1 MSDKLTSF
9 GTARGTRNGHRAWG
23 QEVRLPEEQRLGVA
37 GYVVPCPPRR
47 ECQLPRQF
55 PPPDRLPEG
64 CETLNVVFRPVA
76 AIIAELIA
84 PIEMPATRPREAGYA
99 AVFRRICQ
107 RGVDEG
113 FALAESIG
121 AARTTSRSIRSSPRR
136 ASRARWSSSTR
147 GVLRLNKS
155 PLSMVAPPFKYARAP
170 PG

>member
-23 QEVRLPEEQRLGVA
+23 QEVRLPEEQRLGIA

-76 AIIAELIA
+76 AMIA
-84 PIEMPATRPREAGYA
+84 PIEGPATRPAKRAMRQSFAVYASAELMKVLPEPEAS
-99 AVFRRICQ
+99 V
-107 RGVDEG
+107 
-113 FALAESIG
+113 
-121 AARTTSRSIRSSPRR
+121 RR
-136 ASRARWSSSTR
+136 AQPVVRSARAR
-147 GVLRLNKS
+147 G
-155 PLSMVAPPFKYARAP
+155 
-170 PG
+170 G